1 MSTFNPI
8 FYYNMITAV
17 SDPYLTNQV
26 AYYPFNTNA
35 NDLIN
40 GYNGT
45 STNIVYTNLGI
56 VSTSATFNGTS
67 SLISVADFDDF
78 SFGAGSFSINMWV
91 YPVGNSTYLISKRN
105 ASFIEYHSTYNITSS
120 TIVFT
125 MFSGGTTAAFIGR
138 TFVGAL
144 TANAWNM
151 ITFTFPGGTTVG
163 NLKAYLNGTLL
174 SSSNQAVGV
183 YTGMTNTTAGVV
195 LGRQGN
201 IAAGFLNGRFD
212 QTRFWKGRELT
223 QSEITNIYNTLY

>member
-1 MSTFNPI
+1 MSSFNPI
-8 FYYNMITAV
+8 FYYNIITAT
-17 SDPYLTNQV
+17 SDPYLTNQI

-91 YPVGNSTYLISKRN
+91 YPVGNSAYLISKRN
-105 ASFIEYHSTYNITSS
+105 ASFIEYQSGYNITSS
-120 TIVFT
+120 TIIFY
-125 MFSGGTTAAFIGR
+125 MYSGGATAVYIGR
-138 TFVGAL
+138 TFAGAL

-151 ITFTFPGGTTVG
+151 ITFTFPGGTAVG

-174 SSSNQAVGV
+174 SGSNQTSGV

-195 LGRQGN
+195 LGRLGN
-201 IAAGFLNGRFD
+201 IAAGFLNGRLD
-212 QTRFWKGRELT
+212 QTRIWKGRELT
-223 QSEITNIYNTLY
+223 PTEITDIYNTLY